1 MSRKFNFCAGPAALP
16 EAVLLQAQQEMLD
29 WQGRGLSIMEM
40 SHRSSEMMSVAAEAE
55 NDLRDLLHIPENYKV
70 LFLQGG
76 ASMQFSAVPLN
87 LLPVDGK
94 ADYLITGQWSKKAH
108 EEAARLGEAHVVA
121 TSKGSNFSTIPAR
134 CRLAAQ

>member
-1 MSRKFNFCAGPAALP
+1 
-16 EAVLLQAQQEMLD
+16 
-29 WQGRGLSIMEM
+29 MEM

-94 ADYLITGQWSKKAH
+94 AGQDEPQRPWAGHAQALRRGRRRQS
-108 EEAARLGEAHVVA
+108 RA
-121 TSKGSNFSTIPAR
+121 TR
-134 CRLAAQ
+134 VLAALRQREAESTDEGRVPTRAKKRR